1 MAFLTWAAVAATAV
15 FWSLRLFVTGAPTP
29 EAGIAASRAAAPA
42 PADLTRLL
50 GGGAAAPD
58 AGRAAPTPADTRF
71 KLLGIAALQ
80 DGGAASRSLALLA
93 IDGKPTRSFRLG
105 EVVDGDWVL
114 QQVDARSVVIGPPG
128 GSPALTLNLPPLPV
142 AARGGLPTQAGGT
155 AAAPG
160 PAPSVGG
167 GTPAPLPAGAG
178 GAGPAGAPPSDQ
190 DTPTDGRVPNPE
202 PGALRR
208 PGPLTR

>member
-1 MAFLTWAAVAATAV
+1 MAAGAVAFLTWAAVAATAV
-15 FWSLRLFVTGAPTP
+15 FWGLRLFVPGAPTP
-29 EAGIAASRAAAPA
+29 EAGIAASRASALA

-50 GGGAAAPD
+50 GGGAEASG
-58 AGRAAPTPADTRF
+58 AGRAAPAPADARF

-93 IDGKPTRSFRLG
+93 IDGKPARSFRLG

-128 GSPALTLNLPPLPV
+128 GAPALTLNLPPLPL
-142 AARGGLPTQAGGT
+142 ATRGGMPAPAD
-155 AAAPG
+155 AATAPG
-160 PAPSVGG
+160 PTPSVSSGAANV
-167 GTPAPLPAGAG
+167 PANGQD
-178 GAGPAGAPPSDQ
+178 AP
-190 DTPTDGRVPNPE
+190 TEGRVPNPE

-208 PGPLTR
+208 PGPLNR